1 MRYHEKKKNRS
12 KEDKWALI
20 ISNQFIKNSQI
31 IYIYIYIYYDGED
44 NNLESLGKGHLS
56 LTHKIHKQD
65 RHKEM
70 RVSKSSHTNSY
81 KQLTKKMALN
91 G

>member
-1 MRYHEKKKNRS
+1 MRKTNRS

-20 ISNQFIKNSQI
+20 ISNQFIENSQI
-31 IYIYIYIYYDGED
+31 IDIFNDGED

-65 RHKEM
+65 KHKEM
-70 RVSKSSHTNSY
+70 RVSESSHTNSY
-81 KQLTKKMALN
+81 SQLTKKMAPN